1 MHFHTYGK
9 YESKSVYKHT
19 YIKIGCIYVYM
30 QPIPKYIR
38 LFCSLT
44 FQLDVSLAKIRVEVK
59 WRLLKVL
66 QVQSSLRAGSHSAT
80 LNARVGAGSRLAQG
94 AIPFHSTAP
103 E

>member
-1 MHFHTYGK
+1 MYICNLYQNTYVCFVHLH
-9 YESKSVYKHT
+9 SNLI
-19 YIKIGCIYVYM
+19 YIVN
-30 QPIPKYIR
+30 
-38 LFCSLT
+38 
-44 FQLDVSLAKIRVEVK
+44 KIRVEVK